1 MFFRYCLISRGSTRP
16 LLVQAGVNVPL
27 LRERLTEILEAL
39 PKVSGQT
46 VNVSPS
52 NELSRLFHRTDKL
65 AQQHGDQFMASEWF
79 VLAVVDD
86 SGGWA
91 RRCVLLVRKKED

>member
-86 SGGWA
+86 SGGLGQA
-91 RRCVLLVRKKED
+91 LRAAGAEKED

>member
-1 MFFRYCLISRGSTRP
+1 M
-16 LLVQAGVNVPL
+16 LVQAGVNVPL

-91 RRCVLLVRKKED
+91 RRCVLLARKKED